1 MDAATP
7 DSNRRHPVGWAV
19 LVLGL
24 FLVATQVLDLGAQVV
39 YSTRGVHASGTV
51 IEYHKTS
58 ARSVSVT
65 GQVNVQMPGTPP
77 FKWEVDDTFGR
88 LDWQDGGTVPLLC
101 TRLHADHMS
110 CVGDSFVD
118 RYVVTLGLLVLGALL
133 AWASVKMLRNRDT
146 PVRPAVAEA
155 PLHRP

>member
-1 MDAATP
+1 MNPATP
-7 DSNRRHPVGWAV
+7 ASNRRHPVWWAV
-19 LVLGL
+19 LVLGVV
-24 FLVATQVLDLGAQVV
+24 LVGTQVLDLGAQVV

-51 IEYHKTS
+51 LEFHKAS

-65 GQVNVQMPGTPP
+65 GQVNVQMPGTPA
-77 FKWEVDDTFGR
+77 FKWDVDDTFGR
-88 LDWQDGGTVPLLC
+88 LDWQDGGSVPLLC

-118 RYVVTLGLLVLGALL
+118 RYVGTVGLLLVGALL
-133 AWASVKMLRNRDT
+133 VWASVKMLRNRDA
-146 PVRPAVAEA
+146 PVQPAVAEA